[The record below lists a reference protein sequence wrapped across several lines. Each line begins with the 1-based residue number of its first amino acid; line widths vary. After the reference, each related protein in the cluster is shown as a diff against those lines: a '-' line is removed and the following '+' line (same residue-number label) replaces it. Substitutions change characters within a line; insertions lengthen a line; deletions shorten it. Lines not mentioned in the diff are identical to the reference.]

1 MAVLF
6 TFNKQRRE
14 YIKFPIGLSR
24 PAWAPISREF
34 VKVPGRIGAHL
45 ISTET
50 DIRAINIPVK
60 VESKGGENLQK
71 LKEDLAEWLVHD
83 DVKELVF
90 DDEPDR
96 TYYAVVDGT
105 LDLDEIVYYG
115 KGVITFICPEGVK
128 YGPLREIKLDAQTN
142 KIYYAGTAPVI
153 PEIEII
159 PSEKTTY
166 AGYTDGEKSVLVGY
180 PMDVETM
187 PYDKEPIFFNN
198 VMSDRSN
205 WTDAT
210 SMHGITVGGSY
221 STSSYGL
228 FPIAYG
234 TGTTWHGPSVIR
246 TLNEAL
252 TDFTLSTYIG
262 LANTSLLQMSKL
274 EWHLLSADNEIQAR
288 ILFGDFWAGYN
299 RSIAEFYIGNPAIE
313 KKIQLLDDRWTKDF
327 KGVVQIRKEGNRIEL
342 YVARTT
348 PSPHHQ
354 IKKTVFIDTEN
365 RFSKPITKI
374 QLATCQW
381 GANPTAD
388 PRYIQVLLRK
398 INPSKND
405 MIPYIADGGDKIT
418 IDKALN
424 VRKND
429 QLQLGLNVFSEPI
442 ELQKGENTLIVL
454 PPTADVT
461 VRFREVFK

>member
-1 MAVLF
+1 MIFNGIDLEQYFEGDFIVKDVRGRTITQNELETLSIPLANGEVLLGNKIPPKVLEVDIALNANTKHDLNKKIDELNSIIHTKETVPI
-6 TFNKQRRE
+6 TFK
-14 YIKFPIGLSR
+14 
-24 PAWAPISREF
+24 
-34 VKVPGRIGAHL
+34 
-45 ISTET
+45 
-50 DIRAINIPVK
+50 
-60 VESKGGENLQK
+60 
-71 LKEDLAEWLVHD
+71 
-83 DVKELVF
+83 
-90 DDEPDR
+90 DEPDM
-96 TYYAVVDGT
+96 TYYGILGTSKEDPEEANVHEATLNIMVLDG
-105 LDLDEIVYYG
+105 L
-115 KGVITFICPEGVK
+115 K

-153 PEIEII
+153 PEVEII

-166 AGYTDGEKSVLVGY
+166 AGYTNGEKSVLVGY
-180 PMDVETM
+180 PLDVETM

-198 VMSDRSN
+198 AMSDRSN

-234 TGTTWHGPSVIR
+234 TGTAWHGPSVIR

-262 LANTSLLQMSKL
+262 LANTSLSQMSKL

-288 ILFGDFWAGYN
+288 ILFGDFWGGYN
-299 RSIAEFYIGNPAIE
+299 RSVAEFFIGNPANE

-327 KGVVQIRKEGNRIEL
+327 KGVVQLRKEGNRIEL
-342 YVARTT
+342 YVARTA

-365 RFSKPITKI
+365 RFSKPIAKI

-388 PRYIQVLLRK
+388 PRYIQILLRK
-398 INPSKND
+398 INPIQDD
-405 MIPYIADGGDKIT
+405 MIPYIADVGDKIT

-442 ELQKGENTLIVL
+442 ELKKGENTLIAL

-461 VRFREVFK
+461 IRFREVFK

>member
-1 MAVLF
+1 MTSKSEIVLPPVKH
-6 TFNKQRRE
+6 N
-14 YIKFPIGLSR
+14 I
-24 PAWAPISREF
+24 ISI
-34 VKVPGRIGAHL
+34 PGRDGGF
-45 ISTET
+45 ISET
-50 DIRAINIPVK
+50 RLEMRKIDVNIEIDIPVGWTLED
-60 VESKGGENLQK
+60 VE
-71 LKEDLAEWLVHD
+71 EDLADYLFSE
-83 DVKELVF
+83 KEEELIF
-90 DDEPDR
+90 TTATDR
-96 TYYAVVDGT
+96 TYYARIENTSLELIGQLAAVGR
-105 LDLDEIVYYG
+105 LS
-115 KGVITFICPEGVK
+115 FICPDPYK
-128 YGPLREIKLDAQTN
+128 YGPLREVKLDAQTN
-142 KIYYAGTAPVI
+142 KIYYAGTTPVI
-153 PEIEII
+153 PEVEII
-159 PSEKTTY
+159 PKEKTTY
-166 AGYTDGEKSVLVGY
+166 AGYTNGEKSVLVGY
-180 PMDVETM
+180 PMDVESI

-299 RSIAEFYIGNPAIE
+299 RSIAEFYIGNPANE

-327 KGVVQIRKEGNRIEL
+327 KGVVQIKKEGNRIEL

-354 IKKTVFIDTEN
+354 IKKTVFVDTEN
-365 RFSKPITKI
+365 RFNKPITKI

-381 GANPTAD
+381 GANPTAE
-388 PRYIQVLLRK
+388 PRYIQILLRK

-405 MIPYIADGGDKIT
+405 MIPYIADIGDKIT

-429 QLQLGLNVFSEPI
+429 QLQLGLNVFSQPI
-442 ELQKGENTLIVL
+442 ELQKGENTLIAL

>member
-1 MAVLF
+1 MTSKSEIVLPPVKH
-6 TFNKQRRE
+6 N
-14 YIKFPIGLSR
+14 I
-24 PAWAPISREF
+24 ISM
-34 VKVPGRIGAHL
+34 PGRDGGL
-45 ISTET
+45 ISET
-50 DIRAINIPVK
+50 RLEMRKIDVNIEIDIPVGWTLDD
-60 VESKGGENLQK
+60 VE
-71 LKEDLAEWLVHD
+71 EDLADYLFSE
-83 DVKELVF
+83 KEEELIF
-90 DDEPDR
+90 TTATDR
-96 TYYAVVDGT
+96 TYYARIENTSLEPIGQLAAVGR
-105 LDLDEIVYYG
+105 LS
-115 KGVITFICPEGVK
+115 FICPDGLK

-405 MIPYIADGGDKIT
+405 MIPYIADVGDKIT

-429 QLQLGLNVFSEPI
+429 QLQLGLNVFSQPI
-442 ELQKGENTLIVL
+442 ELQKGENTLIAL